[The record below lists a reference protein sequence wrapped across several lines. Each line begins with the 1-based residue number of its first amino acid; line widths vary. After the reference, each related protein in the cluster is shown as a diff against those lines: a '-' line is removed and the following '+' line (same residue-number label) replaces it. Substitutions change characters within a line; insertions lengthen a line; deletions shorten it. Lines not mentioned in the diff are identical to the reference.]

1 MNQIVI
7 VCGPTCSGKSRY
19 AVEIAKRFDGEI
31 VSCDSMQIYRHM
43 DVGSAKPTSEE
54 MDGIP
59 HHMIGVIDPKCRY
72 SAASFKRDAE
82 KAIDDIISRG
92 KLPVLAGGTG
102 LYINS
107 IIYDMDFAAA
117 PDDPGLREE
126 LDKLDND
133 ELYSRLSQV
142 DPEAASRIHPNNRKK
157 VLRAAEAAISGIRV
171 KDFSESLKKN
181 GKYDPVMLC
190 LTMDRS
196 LLYDRINR
204 RVDRMFEAGLVDEVR
219 ALTDMGLGYEDIS
232 MKGIG
237 YKEVIEYLEG
247 KTDLETAVENV
258 KKNTR
263 HYAKRQ
269 FTWLKQYED
278 MEYFDITGGDRT
290 EEIITWL
297 KSRSGSTTKATNP
310 TT

>member
-1 MNQIVI
+1 MKDIVI

-19 AVEIAKRFDGEI
+19 AVEIAKRFDGEV
-31 VSCDSMQIYRHM
+31 VSCDSMQIYEHM
-43 DVGSAKPTSEE
+43 DIGSAKPTAEE

-59 HHMIGVIDPKCRY
+59 HHMIGVVDPHVRY

-82 KAIDDIISRG
+82 KAIDDILARG

-102 LYINS
+102 LYISS
-107 IIYDMDFAAA
+107 IIYDMDFAAV
-117 PDDPGLREE
+117 PDHAGIRDE
-126 LDKLDND
+126 LDGLDNG
-133 ELYSRLSQV
+133 ELYDRLTEA

-157 VLRAAEAAISGIRV
+157 IIRAIEAATAGIKV
-171 KDFSESLKKN
+171 KDFSESHIRN
-181 GKYDPVMLC
+181 DKYDPVMLC
-190 LTMDRS
+190 LTMDRTK
-196 LLYDRINR
+196 LYDRINR
-204 RVDRMFEAGLVDEVR
+204 RVDMMFDSGLVDEVR
-219 ALTDMGLGYEDIS
+219 SLTEMGLRYEDIS

-247 KTDLETAVENV
+247 KTDLETAVDNV

-269 FTWLKQYED
+269 FTWLKQYDD
-278 MEYFDITGGDRT
+278 MEYFDITCDDRK
-290 EEIITWL
+290 EEIFAWL
-297 KSRSGSTTKATNP
+297 KSRLGSTTKATDP